1 MKNHY
6 LYGLL
11 HRASLK
17 HNEGPFRGALAE
29 LGLSGEISQGGLTG
43 MLFKEKEMGPNV
55 ISFSRSV
62 HRKRRMG
69 HDCCKTGIQAKT
81 SSVWLS
87 TKQGSRQQSSQ
98 ASGWT
103 PGGEAAW

>member
-1 MKNHY
+1 
-6 LYGLL
+6 
-11 HRASLK
+11 
-17 HNEGPFRGALAE
+17 
-29 LGLSGEISQGGLTG
+29 

-87 TKQGSRQQSSQ
+87 TNKEAGSSHLRPVVGLQV
-98 ASGWT
+98 ARRHGKA
-103 PGGEAAW
+103 G